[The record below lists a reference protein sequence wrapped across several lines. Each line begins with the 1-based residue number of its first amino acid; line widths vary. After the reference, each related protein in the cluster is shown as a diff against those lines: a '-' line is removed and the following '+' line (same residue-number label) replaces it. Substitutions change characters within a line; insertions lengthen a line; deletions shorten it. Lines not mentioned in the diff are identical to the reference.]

1 MKARRLLIAAMWLN
15 ILTASATATA
25 ETMVVRPDPC
35 AADATMPLIIDIGEG
50 DTVTLYPASR
60 QASEVFVLYPAE
72 DRGWA
77 SARILAR
84 FRLED
89 ESGEQYSRRH
99 CRQARRSPA
108 MDKPSGRF

>member
-15 ILTASATATA
+15 ILAASATATA

-35 AADATMPLIIDIGEG
+35 PVGATMPLIIDIGEG

-60 QASEVFVLYPAE
+60 QAGEVLVLYPAK
-72 DRGWA
+72 DHGWA

-84 FRLED
+84 FRLEG
-89 ESGEQYSRRH
+89 ESAERYAGRR
-99 CRQARRSPA
+99 CR
-108 MDKPSGRF
+108 